1 MTDTA
6 RAPRVGG
13 DGTVARAMRLLSAVV
28 DAEGPASV
36 NALADASALPAS
48 TTHRLLGLLVDVG
61 MVTHDPQL
69 RSYSVGPETYRL
81 AARTLQT
88 VDLPGILQPVLDR
101 LAGTF
106 GETVIFGL
114 YSPATSTLSFAG
126 RADGDHVLQYRIELN
141 TPTSVLWGAS
151 GKAVAAFLP
160 DEELAAAYERE
171 SRGTGGGRSNGGSEL
186 PALERLREDLAVVR
200 EQGYVESQGEKLPGA
215 RGIAVPVV
223 GPRGVVGSLTL
234 THPQN
239 RAPAG
244 DAESIV
250 AALQDGAEEIARYFG
265 ATGKAVSR

>member
-1 MTDTA
+1 MTDERGA
-6 RAPRVGG
+6 RSAG
-13 DGTVARAMRLLSAVV
+13 DGTVARAMRLLAAVV
-28 DAEGPASV
+28 DAEGPVSV
-36 NALADASALPAS
+36 NALADVSSLPAS
-48 TTHRLLGLLVDVG
+48 TTHRLLGLLVDTG

-88 VDLPGILQPVLDR
+88 VDLPGIIQPVLDR
-101 LAGTF
+101 LAGEF

-141 TPTSVLWGAS
+141 TPTPVLWGAS

-160 DEELAAAYERE
+160 DDELKAAYERE
-171 SRGTGGGRSNGGSEL
+171 SAGSGGGRSVGGAEL
-186 PALERLREDLAVVR
+186 PSLERLSDDLTIIR

-215 RGIAVPVV
+215 RGIAVPVI

-244 DAESIV
+244 DTESIV
-250 AALQDGAEEIARYFG
+250 VAMQAGAGDIARYFG
-265 ATGKAVSR
+265 APDRQEKK